1 MCRDLCIR
9 AFAYLVPTENLK
21 DILSTP
27 VDPPVDLSVSLSVK
41 AFKGEEIIPVG
52 GQS

>member
-27 VDPPVDLSVSLSVK
+27 VDLSVSLSVK

>member
-1 MCRDLCIR
+1 MCRDLCVR

-21 DILSTP
+21 DIFSTL
-27 VDPPVDLSVSLSVK
+27 VDLSVSLSVK
-41 AFKGEEIIPVG
+41 GFKGEEIISVG